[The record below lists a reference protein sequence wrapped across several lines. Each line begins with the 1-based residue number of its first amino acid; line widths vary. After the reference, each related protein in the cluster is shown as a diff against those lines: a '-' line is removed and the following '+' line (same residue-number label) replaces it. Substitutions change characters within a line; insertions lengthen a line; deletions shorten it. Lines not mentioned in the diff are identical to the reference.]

1 LSTSVTSTNPV
12 VLAIIG
18 GTAPQP
24 ARLAAARGLLPLPQA
39 DLFEVLAALRQSDD
53 AEIAEAAA
61 ATLTSQTSEDF
72 LMAAKADATS
82 QSVLTYLATDA
93 HISREVREATILN
106 NRTPDEAIAA
116 LARATKDGTLLELIS
131 INQQRMVRAPA
142 ILDAIIKNAARTP
155 DAERRARETREEFFE
170 KERGARQIADELR
183 ARGKNAAAEFVESAD
198 LVSATGALSAEDVW
212 LIAEHIEVSDAEIDE
227 SWLPSE
233 TYEELRVETAEQHL
247 ANVQRIIQHETLEA
261 GTVSTERVSMIRRL
275 MLMTPK
281 DRLKMAMKGD
291 REARGILIR
300 DSNKVVACAVI
311 KNPRITDPE
320 IESIAAMRT
329 VATEAL
335 RLITLNRSWARLYPV
350 IHNLVRNPRSPI
362 PLVIGI
368 LPRIRT
374 KDLMNLSQNRNV
386 SEQVRRH
393 AQRLGQARSGG

>member
-1 LSTSVTSTNPV
+1 LSTEVTSSNPV
-12 VLAIIG
+12 VRRIIG

-24 ARLAAARGLLPLPQA
+24 ARLAAARGLLPLPQS
-39 DLFEVLAALRQSDD
+39 DLIEVLVALRESPD

-61 ATLTSQTSEDF
+61 ATLASQTSEDF
-72 LMAAKADATS
+72 MVAAKSDATAL
-82 QSVLTYLATDA
+82 SVLTYLATDPN
-93 HISREVREATILN
+93 ISREVCEATILN
-106 NRTPDEAIAA
+106 NQTSDEAIAGC
-116 LARATKDGTLLELIS
+116 ARFTKDGSLLELIS

-142 ILDAIIKNAARTP
+142 ILDAILANPARTP

-183 ARGKNAAAEFVESAD
+183 ARGKNAAAEFFETAD
-198 LVSATGALSAEDVW
+198 LKSTPGTLSAEDVW
-212 LIAEHIEVSDAEIDE
+212 LIAEHIEVSDAEIDD

-233 TYEELRVETAEQHL
+233 TYEELMAETAEQHF

-261 GTVSTERVSMIRRL
+261 GGVSTERVSMIRRL

-320 IESIAAMRT
+320 VESISSMRT
-329 VATEAL
+329 VATEVL
-335 RLITLNRSWARLYPV
+335 RLVSLNRSWARLYPV
-350 IHNLVRNPRSPI
+350 IHNLARNPRSPI
-362 PLVIGI
+362 PMVIGI

-374 KDLMNLSQNRNV
+374 KDLLNLSQNRNV

-393 AQRLGQARSGG
+393 AQRLGQARSGR

>member
-1 LSTSVTSTNPV
+1 MR
-12 VLAIIG
+12 AIIG

-24 ARLAAARGLLPLPQA
+24 ARLAAARGLLPLPQS
-39 DLFEVLAALRQSDD
+39 DLIEVLVALRQCDD

-72 LMAAKADATS
+72 LIAAKADATP

-93 HISREVREATILN
+93 NITREVREATILN
-106 NRTPDEAIAA
+106 NRTPDEGIAA
-116 LARATKDGTLLELIS
+116 FARATKDGSLLELIS

-142 ILDAIIKNAARTP
+142 ILDAILENAARTP

-183 ARGKNAAAEFVESAD
+183 ARGKSAAAEFFESAD
-198 LVSATGALSAEDVW
+198 LRSTPGTLSAEDVW
-212 LIAEHIEVSDAEIDE
+212 LIAEHIEVSDAEIDD

-233 TYEELRVETAEQHL
+233 TYAELMVETAEQHL

-261 GTVSTERVSMIRRL
+261 GAVSTERVSMIRRL

-320 IESIAAMRT
+320 IESIASMRT

-335 RLITLNRSWARLYPV
+335 RLISLNRAWARLYPV
-350 IHNLVRNPRSPI
+350 IHALSRNPRSPI
-362 PLVIGI
+362 PMVIGI

-374 KDLMNLSQNRNV
+374 KDLLNLSQNRNV

>member
-1 LSTSVTSTNPV
+1 VQR
-12 VLAIIG
+12 IIG

-24 ARLAAARGLLPLPQA
+24 ARLAAARGLLPLPQS
-39 DLFEVLAALRQSDD
+39 DLIEVLVALRQSDD
-53 AEIAEAAA
+53 TEIAEAAA
-61 ATLTSQTSEDF
+61 ATLTSQTNEDF
-72 LMAAKADATS
+72 LVAAKSDATAL
-82 QSVLTYLATDA
+82 SVLTYLATDPN
-93 HISREVREATILN
+93 ISREVCEATILN
-106 NRTPDEAIAA
+106 NRTPDEAIAGC
-116 LARATKDGTLLELIS
+116 ARFTKDGSLLELIS

-142 ILDAIIKNAARTP
+142 ILDAILVNAARTP

-183 ARGKNAAAEFVESAD
+183 ARGKNAAAEFFESAD
-198 LVSATGALSAEDVW
+198 LSSTPGTLSAEDVW
-212 LIAEHIEVSDAEIDE
+212 LIAEHIEVSDAEIDD

-233 TYEELRVETAEQHL
+233 TYEELMVETAEQHL
-247 ANVQRIIQHETLEA
+247 ANVQRIIQHEKLEA
-261 GTVSTERVSMIRRL
+261 GDISTERVSMIRRL
-275 MLMTPK
+275 MLMNPK

-320 IESIAAMRT
+320 IENIAAMRT

-335 RLITLNRSWARLYPV
+335 RLISLNRAWARLYPV
-350 IHNLVRNPRSPI
+350 IHALTRNPRSPI
-362 PLVIGI
+362 PMVIGI

-374 KDLMNLSQNRNV
+374 KDLLNLSQNRNV

-393 AQRLGQARSGG
+393 AQRLGQARTGG

>member
-1 LSTSVTSTNPV
+1 MSTNIKSTNPV
-12 VLAIIG
+12 VQAILSG
-18 GTAPQP
+18 KAPPQ
-24 ARLAAARGLLPLPQA
+24 ARLAAARGMLPLSQS
-39 DLFEVLAALRQSDD
+39 DLIEVLVALHHSN
-53 AEIAEAAA
+53 ETELAEAAT
-61 ATLTSQTSEDF
+61 ATLSSQSSEDF
-72 LMAAKADATS
+72 LVAAKTEDTPLPVLSYMATANGI
-82 QSVLTYLATDA
+82 TP
-93 HISREVREATILN
+93 EVREAIVLN
-106 NRTPDEAIAA
+106 SRTPDDAIAA
-116 LARATKDGTLLELIS
+116 LARATNNGSLIELIS

-142 ILDAIIKNAARTP
+142 ILDAILENPARTP
-155 DAERRARETREEFFE
+155 DAERRARETRREFFE
-170 KERGARQIADELR
+170 KERGAQQIADELR
-183 ARGKNAAAEFVESAD
+183 ARGKSAAAEFLEHAELSSGAGTLSAD
-198 LVSATGALSAEDVW
+198 DLW
-212 LIAEHIEVSDAEIDE
+212 LIAEHIEVSDAEIDD

-233 TYEELRVETAEQHL
+233 TYEELMAETAEQHL

-261 GTVSTERVSMIRRL
+261 GAIPLERVSMIRRL

-335 RLITLNRSWARLYPV
+335 RLISLNRSWARLYPV
-350 IHNLVRNPRSPI
+350 IHNLSRNPRSPI
-362 PLVIGI
+362 PMVMGI

-374 KDLMNLSQNRNV
+374 KDLLNLSQNRNV

>member
-1 LSTSVTSTNPV
+1 LNTNVTSSNPV
-12 VLAIIG
+12 VQRIIG

-24 ARLAAARGLLPLPQA
+24 ARLAAARGLLPLPQS
-39 DLFEVLAALRQSDD
+39 DLIEVLVALRESDD
-53 AEIAEAAA
+53 AEIADAAT

-72 LMAAKADATS
+72 LVAAKSDATAL
-82 QSVLTYLATDA
+82 SVLTYLATDPN
-93 HISREVREATILN
+93 ISREVCEATILN
-106 NRTPDEAIAA
+106 HRTPDEAIAGC
-116 LARATKDGTLLELIS
+116 ARFTKDGSLLELIS

-142 ILDAIIKNAARTP
+142 ILDAILVNAARTP

-183 ARGKNAAAEFVESAD
+183 ARGKTAAAEFFESAD
-198 LVSATGALSAEDVW
+198 LKSTPGTLSADDVW
-212 LIAEHIEVSDAEIDE
+212 LIAEHIEVSDAEIDD

-233 TYEELRVETAEQHL
+233 TYEELMVETAEQHL

-261 GTVSTERVSMIRRL
+261 GGVSTERVSMIRRL

-329 VATEAL
+329 VATEVL
-335 RLITLNRSWARLYPV
+335 RLITLNRAWVRLYPV
-350 IHNLVRNPRSPI
+350 IHNLARNPRSPI

-374 KDLMNLSQNRNV
+374 KDLLNLSQNRNV

>member
-1 LSTSVTSTNPV
+1 M
-12 VLAIIG
+12 LAVIT

-24 ARLAAARGLLPLPQA
+24 ARLAAARGMLPLPQS
-39 DLFEVLAALRQSDD
+39 DLIEVLVALRNSEDS
-53 AEIAEAAA
+53 EIAEAAA
-61 ATLTSQTSEDF
+61 ATLTAQTSEDF
-72 LMAAKADATS
+72 LIAAKADATPP
-82 QSVLTYLATDA
+82 SVLTYLATADNIDRA
-93 HISREVREATILN
+93 VREAAILN
-106 NRTPDEAIAA
+106 NQTPDAAIAA
-116 LARATKDGTLLELIS
+116 YARIAKDGSLLELIS

-142 ILDAIIKNAARTP
+142 ILDAILQNAARTP

-183 ARGKNAAAEFVESAD
+183 ARGKAAAAEFFESVD
-198 LVSATGALSAEDVW
+198 LKSTPGTLSAEDVW

-233 TYEELRVETAEQHL
+233 TYEELMAESAEQHL

-261 GTVSTERVSMIRRL
+261 GAISNERVSMIRRL

-320 IESIAAMRT
+320 IENIASMRT

-335 RLITLNRSWARLYPV
+335 RLISLNRAWARLYTV
-350 IHNLVRNPRSPI
+350 IHNLSRNPRSPI
-362 PLVIGI
+362 PMVIGI

-374 KDLMNLSQNRNV
+374 KDLLNLSQNRNV

-393 AQRLGQARSGG
+393 AQRLGQARTGG

>member
-1 LSTSVTSTNPV
+1 MV
-12 VLAIIG
+12 AIISG
-18 GTAPQP
+18 KAPQP
-24 ARLAAARGLLPLPQA
+24 ARLAAARGLLPLPQS
-39 DLFEVLAALRQSDD
+39 DLIEVLVALLQSDD

-61 ATLTSQTSEDF
+61 STLTSQTSEDF
-72 LMAAKADATS
+72 LVTAKADATS

-93 HISREVREATILN
+93 NITRDVREAAILN

-116 LARATKDGTLLELIS
+116 FARATKDGALLELIS

-198 LVSATGALSAEDVW
+198 LVSAAGALSAADVW
-212 LIAEHIEVSDAEIDE
+212 LIAEHIEVSDADIDE

-233 TYEELRVETAEQHL
+233 TYEELMAETADQHL

-261 GTVSTERVSMIRRL
+261 GAVSNERVSMIRRL
-275 MLMTPK
+275 MLMNPK

-335 RLITLNRSWARLYPV
+335 RLITLNRAWARLYPV

-374 KDLMNLSQNRNV
+374 KDLLNLSQNRNV

>member
-1 LSTSVTSTNPV
+1 MV
-12 VLAIIG
+12 AIISG
-18 GTAPQP
+18 KAPQP
-24 ARLAAARGLLPLPQA
+24 ARLAAARGLLPLPQS
-39 DLFEVLAALRQSDD
+39 DLIEVLVALRQSDD

-72 LMAAKADATS
+72 LVTAKADATS
-82 QSVLTYLATDA
+82 PSVLTYLAIDA
-93 HISREVREATILN
+93 NITREVREAAILN

-116 LARATKDGTLLELIS
+116 FARATKDGALLELIS

-183 ARGKNAAAEFVESAD
+183 ARGKHAAAEFVESAD

-212 LIAEHIEVSDAEIDE
+212 LIAEHIEVSDADIDD

-233 TYEELRVETAEQHL
+233 TYEELMVETAEQHL
-247 ANVQRIIQHETLEA
+247 ANVRRIIQHETLEA
-261 GTVSTERVSMIRRL
+261 GAVSTERVSMIRRL

-335 RLITLNRSWARLYPV
+335 RLITLNRAWARLYPV

-374 KDLMNLSQNRNV
+374 KDLLNLSQNRNV

>member
-1 LSTSVTSTNPV
+1 MV
-12 VLAIIG
+12 VAIISG
-18 GTAPQP
+18 KAPQP
-24 ARLAAARGLLPLPQA
+24 ARLAAARGMLPLPQS
-39 DLFEVLAALRQSDD
+39 DLIEVLVALRQSDD

-93 HISREVREATILN
+93 NITREVHEAAILN

-116 LARATKDGTLLELIS
+116 FARATKDGALLELIS

-212 LIAEHIEVSDAEIDE
+212 LIAEHIEVSDADIDD

-233 TYEELRVETAEQHL
+233 TYEELMVETAEQHL
-247 ANVQRIIQHETLEA
+247 ANVQRIVQHETLEA
-261 GTVSTERVSMIRRL
+261 GAVSTERVSMIRRL
-275 MLMTPK
+275 MLMNPK

-335 RLITLNRSWARLYPV
+335 RLITLNRAWARLYPV

-374 KDLMNLSQNRNV
+374 KDLLNLSQNRNV